1 MTARF
6 EILPDPDAVA
16 EAAADRFVAAAE
28 VAIRARGVFR
38 AALSGGATPRR
49 VYPRILEAPRVDA
62 ADWAHTELFFGD
74 ERTVPPEHPDS
85 NFACAR
91 PLIQNLPGLR
101 PECVHRMPAD
111 AEDLQAAAAAYE
123 AEVAHSYGLVSPAEA
138 DGGGADTAAWPPPAL
153 DLIWLGMGR
162 DGHTASLFPGSS
174 ALEERHRWIVA
185 TWAPAPA
192 CWRMTMTY
200 PLIDAAREVIFVA
213 VGADKAKPFAQ
224 IYHRTGDLPAERVEA
239 RETTWFVDKA
249 CASAR

>member
-28 VAIRARGVFR
+28 AAIRARGVFR

-62 ADWAHTELFFGD
+62 ADWSHTELFFGD

-111 AEDLQAAAAAYE
+111 EEDLQAAAAAYE
-123 AEVAHSYGLVSPAEA
+123 TELAHSYGLVSPAEA
-138 DGGGADTAAWPPPAL
+138 DGGGAGTAAPGEVSLGVQVTHLPCPVTGPRRPSRQVGGRAEKERRREPDERDHRAEAQAL
-153 DLIWLGMGR
+153 STNQVVSRASTLSAGR
-162 DGHTASLFPGSS
+162 SPV
-174 ALEERHRWIVA
+174 RW
-185 TWAPAPA
+185 
-192 CWRMTMTY
+192 
-200 PLIDAAREVIFVA
+200 
-213 VGADKAKPFAQ
+213 
-224 IYHRTGDLPAERVEA
+224 
-239 RETTWFVDKA
+239 
-249 CASAR
+249 